1 MVNAM
6 LILGTPKL
14 QIATHTV
21 FVFVFAYLVADGE
34 LQLLHHIVR
43 QLHPSI
49 MHYLDQR
56 LSSTDHFELGIR
68 SYIPELQCHRIF
80 TFEVHALAKSFMYRQ
95 INVTKLFHKL

>member
-34 LQLLHHIVR
+34 LQLLHHCQTTASKCYALPR
-43 QLHPSI
+43 
-49 MHYLDQR
+49 
-56 LSSTDHFELGIR
+56 
-68 SYIPELQCHRIF
+68 PEIIF
-80 TFEVHALAKSFMYRQ
+80 H
-95 INVTKLFHKL
+95 